1 MRISDWSSDVCSS
14 DLHGRRCRQMSAI
27 PDPDDAADLLRVLGH
42 GVRLRLMTALVEG
55 ERSVGDLET
64 VTGTGQPMLSQQLG
78 ILRKAALV
86 KTRREAKH
94 VFYRLDR
101 DRMRDVS
108 TLIDRFAGTVA
119 VAGDRKIGRA
129 HV

>member
-1 MRISDWSSDVCSS
+1 MRSVGGICFVFKQKTAYVMRISDGSSDGCSS
-14 DLHGRRCRQMSAI
+14 DL
-27 PDPDDAADLLRVLGH
+27 AAALLRVLGH

-108 TLIDRFAGTVA
+108 TLIDRFAGRSEEHTSESS
-119 VAGDRKIGRA
+119 
-129 HV
+129 H

>member
-1 MRISDWSSDVCSS
+1 
-14 DLHGRRCRQMSAI
+14 
-27 PDPDDAADLLRVLGH
+27 
-42 GVRLRLMTALVEG
+42 MTALVEG

-119 VAGDRKIGRA
+119 VAGDRNVDQRRQRGGSAAMRSEEHTSELQSLMRSSYAVFCLKKKKRKKNR
-129 HV
+129 